1 MQPQYRIS
9 HIFLTTSNPFQ
20 VITLGKCRKDH
31 LFSYIS
37 CCRKLKCDGSNKEM
51 SFLELAEASAAQPS
65 RSDDFWVSVGVAVLM
80 MFVTEIGDK
89 TFIIA
94 AVFGSVKER
103 LATVAAVECTMA
115 LMVLVSVTSG
125 DVAINIAGAGWVNVA
140 ALTCYALFGVMFFR
154 DAWYNYTVPPQ
165 AMSQGM
171 LDDMPIEPTVMLAGK
186 NSLWEEWLD
195 VFWKVG
201 VCTFFS
207 EWADRTQFS
216 VFRLSNDYN
225 QDGVVVGC
233 LLGQALCTVIAV
245 LGGRYLMASIS
256 PRKTLFLGGVIFLC
270 LGVYIYFWNPGRQFV
285 TSK

>member
-1 MQPQYRIS
+1 
-9 HIFLTTSNPFQ
+9 
-20 VITLGKCRKDH
+20 
-31 LFSYIS
+31 
-37 CCRKLKCDGSNKEM
+37 M
-51 SFLELAEASAAQPS
+51 SFLALVSGDPNPPPPIK
-65 RSDDFWVSVGVAVLM
+65 SDDFWVSVGVAVLM

-89 TFIIA
+89 TFIAA

-103 LATVAAVECTMA
+103 FATIAASECTMA

-140 ALTCYALFGVMFFR
+140 AITCYVLFGVLFFR
-154 DAWYNYTVPPQ
+154 DAWYYNQLPPQ
-165 AMSQGM
+165 AISQGF
-171 LDDMPIEPTVMLAGK
+171 LRDDMPIEPTMATQAEKRSRLD
-186 NSLWEEWLD
+186 EWLD

-216 VFRLSNDYN
+216 VFRLSSDYN

-233 LLGQALCTVIAV
+233 LLGQALCSVIAV
-245 LGGRYLMASIS
+245 LGGRYLMASVS
-256 PRKTLFLGGVIFLC
+256 PRKTLFLGGLIFLS
-270 LGVYIYFWNPGRQFV
+270 LGVYVYMWNPGKKFV

>member
-1 MQPQYRIS
+1 MLS
-9 HIFLTTSNPFQ
+9 HGLAA
-20 VITLGKCRKDH
+20 VWRKSH
-31 LFSYIS
+31 CF
-37 CCRKLKCDGSNKEM
+37 NKEM
-51 SFLELAEASAAQPS
+51 SYLELVQASDPLQS

-103 LATVAAVECTMA
+103 LATIVAVECAMT

-140 ALTCYALFGVMFFR
+140 AITCYALFGLTFFR
-154 DAWYNYTVPPQ
+154 DAWYNNTVPPQ

-171 LDDMPIEPTVMLAGK
+171 LEDMPIEPSVQTYAGK
-186 NSLWEEWLD
+186 SSRWEEWLD

-216 VFRLSNDYN
+216 VFRLSNNYN

-245 LGGRYLMASIS
+245 LGGRYLMTSIS

-270 LGVYIYFWNPGRQFV
+270 LGVYIYFWNPGKRFV